1 MKNKKINA
9 EIISDACGKYG
20 VTVDTRDCVTSTNK
34 ILKADA
40 ARLADRYVLIA
51 SAQTEGV
58 GRYGRKFFSPDGSG
72 VYFSVL
78 LKPDGAVEN
87 VTNLTVAMAVAVCH
101 AVEKLTGKKCEIKWV
116 NDVLIDGK
124 KVCGILSE
132 GVYDSEKAAF
142 GAVVVGVGINLFKP
156 HGGFDESI
164 AGIADGIAKE
174 GQIDVNEL
182 VAEVL
187 SNFFEAADDL
197 NGKKLY
203 EEYSCR
209 LAHVGRRADILKNGE
224 KIDDGIV
231 DGVEEDYRLRVI
243 TDDGTVFLD
252 SGEIS
257 THVADKE
264 RKTSANFKNKAQK
277 ICLTAISLCL
287 VIVGAFIKIP
297 IPLSPVPITLQF
309 TIALLVTMLLGEWS
323 AVVFAVYIAMGLI
336 GIPVF
341 ASGGGLSYVLMP
353 SFGYIIGFV
362 VGGFVAGKIANP
374 LKTGNRP
381 GIVRL
386 AVAAAVFIAVV
397 YLIGTVYGI
406 AILKLYLKSD
416 ATLKT
421 MLTIFIFNSILKD
434 VILSIL
440 TVFPAYKT
448 IPLIGLKK

>member
-1 MKNKKINA
+1 M
-9 EIISDACGKYG
+9 
-20 VTVDTRDCVTSTNK
+20 
-34 ILKADA
+34 
-40 ARLADRYVLIA
+40 
-51 SAQTEGV
+51 
-58 GRYGRKFFSPDGSG
+58 
-72 VYFSVL
+72 
-78 LKPDGAVEN
+78 
-87 VTNLTVAMAVAVCH
+87 
-101 AVEKLTGKKCEIKWV
+101 
-116 NDVLIDGK
+116 
-124 KVCGILSE
+124 
-132 GVYDSEKAAF
+132 
-142 GAVVVGVGINLFKP
+142 
-156 HGGFDESI
+156 
-164 AGIADGIAKE
+164 
-174 GQIDVNEL
+174 
-182 VAEVL
+182 
-187 SNFFEAADDL
+187 
-197 NGKKLY
+197 
-203 EEYSCR
+203 
-209 LAHVGRRADILKNGE
+209 
-224 KIDDGIV
+224 
-231 DGVEEDYRLRVI
+231 
-243 TDDGTVFLD
+243 
-252 SGEIS
+252 
-257 THVADKE
+257 
-264 RKTSANFKNKAQK
+264 
-277 ICLTAISLCL
+277 
-287 VIVGAFIKIP
+287 
-297 IPLSPVPITLQF
+297 PITLQF

-416 ATLKT
+416 ETLKT